1 MKPGDLVEVFFSA
14 MGSTGAFTFAQ
25 PKDQRWFPN
34 GTAGVILELAFPKM
48 YANMYNV
55 LIEGG
60 VHCIQMNYLRA
71 IDEIR

>member
-1 MKPGDLVEVFFSA
+1 VKPGDLVEVFFSA

-60 VHCIQMNYLRA
+60 VHCIQMNYLRV
-71 IDEIR
+71 IDEAR